1 MFQADVYKIMI
12 GAPSDIKE
20 EVNIAINAIHHWNNI
35 NAEKQKTVLLPL
47 HWSISA
53 YPITGIYP
61 QKAINKQ
68 VVNRSDL
75 LICVFGAKLGT
86 PTEDY
91 ASGSVEEIEE
101 HLKAGKPVMI
111 FFKQA
116 LNVNDIDVEQISR
129 LRDFKRAIGQKAL
142 YVDDNSA
149 NDFERILE
157 DKLSL
162 CINDNF
168 IKDKIV
174 INAIEWKEIKED
186 TSQEELSD
194 YDKERLKLW
203 TSVDDP
209 DFFQVHFE
217 GGGCVYGLG
226 ATNQYE
232 IKNGREK
239 IEWDSFFE
247 KLLKLEL
254 IGIRGYDKHSY
265 PIYQLKEAAYKYVK
279 THNL

>member
-12 GAPSDIKE
+12 GAPSDINE
-20 EVNIAINAIHHWNNI
+20 EVTIAINAIYHWNNI

-47 HWSISA
+47 NWSISA
-53 YPITGIYP
+53 YPVAGIHP
-61 QKAINKQ
+61 QKAINQQ

-75 LICVFGAKLGT
+75 LICIFGAKLGT
-86 PTEDY
+86 PTENY

-129 LRDFKRAIGQKAL
+129 LQDFKRTIGQKAL
-142 YVDDNSA
+142 YIDYNSP
-149 NDFERILE
+149 NDFKQVLE

-174 INAIEWKEIKED
+174 INSIEWNEVKDE
-186 TSQEELSD
+186 TPQEELSD

-203 TSVDDP
+203 TSVDNP
-209 DFFQVHFE
+209 DFFQAHFT
-217 GGGCVYGLG
+217 GGGCIYGLG
-226 ATNQYE
+226 ASNQYE

-239 IEWDSFFE
+239 IEWNSFFE
-247 KLLKLEL
+247 KLLKLGL
-254 IGIRGYDKHSY
+254 IEIRKYDKHGH
-265 PIYQLKEAAYKYVK
+265 PIYQLKEAAYKYVE

>member
-61 QKAINKQ
+61 QKAINRQ

-142 YVDDNSA
+142 YVDYNSA

-174 INAIEWKEIKED
+174 INA
-186 TSQEELSD
+186 L
-194 YDKERLKLW
+194 
-203 TSVDDP
+203 V
-209 DFFQVHFE
+209 
-217 GGGCVYGLG
+217 
-226 ATNQYE
+226 
-232 IKNGREK
+232 
-239 IEWDSFFE
+239 
-247 KLLKLEL
+247 
-254 IGIRGYDKHSY
+254 
-265 PIYQLKEAAYKYVK
+265 
-279 THNL
+279 